1 MKDESG
7 KMKVKSW
14 KFVHNSRPI
23 LLLFFVVLLASCGT
37 TRKTAKAN
45 EKEEVTLSVSD
56 QRKYEY
62 FFLEAIK
69 LEQQGRYDESFEML
83 QHCLSICPTAP
94 SAQFKLANYYFA
106 MNQKDKAH
114 EALLCAVE
122 GEPDN
127 YWYRQTLALYYQGNR
142 EYDKAIKVIEEMQAL
157 FPKRNGELLP
167 ALVGLY
173 THTAQ
178 YDKVIDA
185 LGRLE
190 LITGKSEA
198 ISMEKMRNYLLVG
211 DQEAA
216 FGEMEA
222 LAAEHPDNSYYRV
235 ALAEVYMDYGRADKA
250 EPILLNVLS
259 EEPNNAPAKITLAE
273 YYRQQADTMRYL
285 AMTDSV
291 MMSTEVNEELKVRM
305 MVQLIKEGQDSLW
318 VMNLFERAIA
328 IPQQSAQLG
337 HLCAQYMISLD
348 QPEER
353 IRPVLL
359 RMLEI
364 EPDHIPAR
372 SQLLSYAA
380 AHNDVEEM
388 ISLCSE
394 GIDYTPE
401 VLEYYYY
408 KGIGLAYYLNQPD
421 EALATFGQALR
432 QVNEESDV
440 EVVSD
445 ICTTMGNLL
454 QEQGEL
460 AAAYECY
467 DKALQYKPLN
477 HLVLNNYAYSL
488 AEGDTQ
494 LERAEQMSRLT
505 IEAEPDNAT
514 YLDTYAW
521 ILYKLQRDAEALTHI
536 EHAIEVD
543 NAPSDVL
550 YEHAGDI
557 HHRLGHKAQAL
568 DYWHKALLWQREQG
582 ITDKEREQQIKQL
595 K

>member
-1 MKDESG
+1 M
-7 KMKVKSW
+7 
-14 KFVHNSRPI
+14 HRPRHI
-23 LLLFFVVLLASCGT
+23 LLLLFIVLFASCGT
-37 TRKTAKAN
+37 ARRGVVPN
-45 EKEEVTLSVSD
+45 EEVTLSVSD

-62 FFLEAIK
+62 YFLEGIR
-69 LEQQGRYDESFEML
+69 LEQQERYDESFEML

-94 SAQFKLANYYFA
+94 SAQSKLANYYFA

-127 YWYRQTLALYYQGNR
+127 YWYRQTLALYYQSNR
-142 EYDKAIKVIEEMQAL
+142 EYDKAIEAIEEMQTR

-185 LGRLE
+185 LSRLE
-190 LITGKSEA
+190 QITGKSEA

-211 DQEAA
+211 NQEEA
-216 FGEMEA
+216 FGEVEA
-222 LAAEHPDNSYYRV
+222 LAAEYPDNSYYRV
-235 ALAEVYMDYGRADKA
+235 VLAEVYMNYGRADEA
-250 EPILLNVLS
+250 ETILRDILS
-259 EEPNNAPAKITLAE
+259 EDPNNAPAKITLAE
-273 YYRQQADTMRYL
+273 YYKQQGEMVSYLDMADSIIM
-285 AMTDSV
+285 AP
-291 MMSTEVNEELKVRM
+291 EVNEDFKVRM
-305 MVQLIKEGQDSLW
+305 MAQLIKEGQDSLW
-318 VMNLFERAIA
+318 VMDLFERAIA
-328 IPQQSAQLG
+328 LPQQSARLG
-337 HLCAQYMISLD
+337 HLCAQYMASIE

-359 RMLEI
+359 RILEI

-380 AHNDVEEM
+380 SHNDVEEM
-388 ISLCSE
+388 VHLCSE
-394 GIDYTPE
+394 GIDYNPE

-408 KGIGLAYYLNQPD
+408 KGIGLAYYIHRPD
-421 EALATFGQALR
+421 EALETFRNALR
-432 QVNEESDV
+432 QVTEESNA
-440 EVVSD
+440 ELVSD
-445 ICTTMGNLL
+445 IYTTMGDLL
-454 QEQGEL
+454 QEQGEMN
-460 AAAYECY
+460 AAYDSY
-467 DKALQYKPLN
+467 DKALQYKPAN

-488 AEGDTQ
+488 AEEGIE
-494 LERAEQMSRLT
+494 LEKAEQMSRRT

-521 ILYKLQRDAEALTHI
+521 ILYKLQRYDEALTHI

-543 NAPSDVL
+543 EASSDVL

-568 DYWHKALLWQREQG
+568 DYWHKALLWQREHG
-582 ITDKEREQQIKQL
+582 TVDKDLEKKIKQL